1 MYDAHR
7 VLHKLLAILR
17 TMVIKLSRQFSY
29 SCYILQRILSTWT
42 SRLMRSGVT
51 NKNANSRHECREHR
65 SNEPNISQVAILP
78 SLDFSESGHSARPHS
93 VSQHSEHTR
102 TGGSLPDDVES
113 NHVSVSIVTSLRD
126 SAPPILKPM
135 TASDVRRY
143 SKKSQIQ
150 RTDTAFMISAGRK
163 DFSIPDKI
171 DAGDLIWDCQIH
183 PHGTLYFSSEQV
195 TWRDPEMET
204 TMVQITVFTDAD
216 VRKQSNSDVIA
227 SCVRTLLDQ
236 AQIAGHLE
244 DTLTELTVD
253 LSTNTN
259 GELECRYYFVA
270 PDQRVLFWET
280 DFEAMNLFGEVKG
293 VTNGHMKYAMEA
305 EYWMHRELYPNDCKI
320 TPELHCELQAM
331 ILHAYTD
338 TIFSEVSLA
347 PFDTD
352 ELQRALSIVDYLNG
366 IVNKPDSITNDQYI
380 WAYARLMRMFTRAR
394 FSNFYGEIGARLGTD
409 HSVYAEDNYLDRRPI
424 VKLFNLILFGSP
436 SSHVRKIDSV
446 WVDQS
451 VNRPRWKMFMNGL
464 TNEWSG
470 LAIYSTVMLAVDISF
485 LAVPAIGQRPSA
497 QIALYISSLWS
508 VASLVVSALLAQS
521 GGHQDSINR
530 ATAFMTRMTRSL
542 HGKENLAIIFS
553 LPYALVIWGMVFFF
567 LALSLVIFLSANVTT
582 WCTVGPAWLLVI
594 GFIGWPVWAAR
605 CPQIGR
611 PTSSMWIRRKLGT

>member
-1 MYDAHR
+1 MYYARR
-7 VLHKLLAILR
+7 VLHKLLVILR
-17 TMVIKLSRQFSY
+17 MMVIKLSRQFSY
-29 SCYILQRILSTWT
+29 PYYILQHILSTWT
-42 SRLMRSGVT
+42 SRLVCSSV
-51 NKNANSRHECREHR
+51 ANTTASSCHERRETR
-65 SNEPNISQVAILP
+65 GNEPNTSPVAVLP
-78 SLDFSESGHSARPHS
+78 SLDYPSESGHS

-102 TGGSLPDDVES
+102 QGSSLPEDVES
-113 NHVSVSIVTSLRD
+113 NHVSVSIVTSLQD
-126 SAPPILKPM
+126 SALPILKPM
-135 TASDVRRY
+135 TASDIRRY

-150 RTDTAFMISAGRK
+150 RTDTAFMIPAGQK
-163 DFSIPDKI
+163 DFSIPDRI

-195 TWRDPEMET
+195 IWKDPEMET
-204 TMVQITVFTDAD
+204 TMVEITVFTDAD
-216 VRKQSNSDVIA
+216 VRNQSNSDVIA
-227 SCVRTLLDQ
+227 SCVRMLLDQ

-253 LSTNTN
+253 LSTNTR
-259 GELECRYYFVA
+259 GELECKYYFVA
-270 PDQRVLFWET
+270 PDRRALFWEEG
-280 DFEAMNLFGEVKG
+280 FEAMNLFGEVKG
-293 VTNGHMKYAMEA
+293 VTNGHIKYAMEA
-305 EYWMHRELYPNDCKI
+305 EYWMHRELYPNDCEI
-320 TPELHCELQAM
+320 TPELYRELQAM

-338 TIFSEVSLA
+338 TIFSEASLA

-352 ELQRALSIVDYLNG
+352 ELQRALNIVDYLNG
-366 IVNKPDSITNDQYI
+366 IVNKPDSIINDQYI

-409 HSVYAEDNYLDRRPI
+409 HTVYAEDSYLEKRPL
-424 VKLFNLILFGSP
+424 VKLFNLVMFGSP

-451 VNRPRWKMFMNGL
+451 VNRPRWKTFMNGL

-485 LAVPAIGQRPSA
+485 LAVPAISERLSA
-497 QIALYISSLWS
+497 QITLYISSLCS

-521 GGHQDSINR
+521 SHQDSIDQ

-567 LALSLVIFLSANVTT
+567 LALSLAIFLSANVTT
-582 WCTVGPAWLLVI
+582 WCIVGPAWLLVI
-594 GFIGWPVWAAR
+594 GFIGWPVWTAR
-605 CPQIGR
+605 GPQIGQLV
-611 PTSSMWIRRKLGT
+611 SSLWIRRKLGT